1 MGQRALSPRL
11 CLQEPGELRKGLEQ
25 GKGRSLWLCVEIGW
39 ERMGLRQE
47 TMKEVEGAQEGEKV
61 QGQWR
66 GKRGC
71 FEKC

>member
-1 MGQRALSPRL
+1 MGHRALSPRL
-11 CLQEPGELRKGLEQ
+11 CLQGPGELWKDLEQ

-39 ERMGLRQE
+39 ERMGLRQV
-47 TMKEVEGAQEGEKV
+47 TMKEVEGAQVEEKV
-61 QGQWR
+61 LGQWR